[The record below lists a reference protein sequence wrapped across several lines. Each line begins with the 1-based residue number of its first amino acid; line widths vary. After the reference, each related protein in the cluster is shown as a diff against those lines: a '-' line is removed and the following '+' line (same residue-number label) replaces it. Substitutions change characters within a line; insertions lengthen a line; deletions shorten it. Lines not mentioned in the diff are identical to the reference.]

1 MNELIKE
8 IQSIKIID
16 GESEMNMFSKKYLN
30 RNIIMKDTDER
41 FRPSDI
47 YDFYLPLDRYFNYH
61 LSNTIPF
68 DIQYIDESWNSHFWY
83 YKMKRRN
90 NRYFINFQKMSCSCK
105 SYKYSKQYIKTCKHL
120 TNYYN
125 LYNFSL
131 VLNQFTTI
139 SMVLDLT
146 NEYKSYLLV

>member
-1 MNELIKE
+1 MNDLIKE
-8 IQSIKIID
+8 IESIKIID
-16 GESEMNMFSKKYLN
+16 GESNMNMFSKKYLN
-30 RNIIMKDTDER
+30 RNILMKDMDDR

-47 YDFYLPLDRYFNYH
+47 YDFYYPLDKYHNYNI
-61 LSNTIPF
+61 LDTITF
-68 DIQYIDESWNSHFWY
+68 GSRFTDESWNSHFWY
-83 YKMKRRN
+83 YKMKHKK
-90 NRYFINFQKMSCSCK
+90 NRYFINFQKMSCTCK

-146 NEYKSYLLV
+146 NEYKSYLLI